1 MKMANGQNWKE
12 FVVMLCN
19 LGVQNSSKEIAS
31 IINRN
36 ITGQSVSWQQ
46 VAGVRANLTKK
57 SR

>member
-1 MKMANGQNWKE
+1 MANGQTWKE

-36 ITGQSVSWQQ
+36 ITTGGSAITWQQ
-46 VAGVRANLTKK
+46 VAGVRASLTKK

>member
-1 MKMANGQNWKE
+1 MANGQNWKE

>member
-1 MKMANGQNWKE
+1 MANGQNWKE

-36 ITGQSVSWQQ
+36 ISGNTVTWQQ
-46 VAGVRANLTKK
+46 VAGVRASLTKK
-57 SR
+57 SK